1 MTHSL
6 KKQAGTAFFLL
17 TFLAIGCGTGHYKES
32 ADKEV
37 YGIIADKSTSI
48 EGMPSTFTIEPGE
61 ERISEHHTAAPPM
74 LLSLAD
80 SLEIAVK
87 NSRKYQ
93 SQKESLYSQGLSL
106 TLARDKFEPI
116 FSGSA
121 STEIERSAQR
131 NSVSQ
136 ILSFGVSKMLE
147 TGADLSISITTNLF
161 RYLSGDPAKTATS
174 AISASLVQPLLRGA
188 GRKVALEN
196 LTQEERDMAYAIRD
210 FVRFR
215 KTFSVNIAKS
225 YYNILQQ
232 KDQLANAWNNY
243 KNLEMERKRAELM
256 GQAGRLPE
264 FQVDQ
269 TKQDEL
275 RAWDRWI
282 RAKTTYEN
290 SLDAFKL
297 DLGMPTDMAIELDPS
312 EMANLVSQ
320 GIVPP
325 KVTLDGAT
333 AAALENR
340 LDLKNIRGRAEDA
353 GRKVTVAVNALK
365 PGLDLTSSVL
375 VETDGDTKPFDFDFD
390 NASYSAGVDI
400 KLPLERTLER
410 NVYRQALINQS
421 AAERDLV
428 ESIDEV
434 KLGVRSILRNLAQAE
449 QSYNIQRNSLR
460 LAEQRVESTSLLQQ
474 AGRASTRDVLE
485 AREAL
490 LEAQNQVSRALVDHF
505 NARLDLFLAMER
517 LRINDIGLWIEE
529 NDIGP

>member
-1 MTHSL
+1 MTPSL
-6 KKQAGTAFFLL
+6 RRQAYIAFFFFIL
-17 TFLAIGCGTGHYKES
+17 LAIGCGTAHYKES

-37 YGIIADKSTSI
+37 YGIIADKSASI
-48 EGMPSTFTIEPGE
+48 EGMPSTFTIEPGQD
-61 ERISEHHTAAPPM
+61 RIPELQTTTAPM

-87 NSRKYQ
+87 NSRRYQ

-106 TLARDKFEPI
+106 SLARDKFEPI
-116 FSGSA
+116 FSGSS
-121 STEIERSAQR
+121 STEVERSAHR
-131 NSVSQ
+131 NSVSE
-136 ILSFGVSKMLE
+136 ILSFGVTKMLE
-147 TGADLSISITTNLF
+147 TGADLSVSITTNLF
-161 RYLSGDPAKTATS
+161 RYLSGDPAKTAAS
-174 AISASLVQPLLRGA
+174 AITASFVQPLLRGA
-188 GRKVALEN
+188 GRQVALEN
-196 LTQEERDMAYAIRD
+196 LTQEERDMVYAIRD

-232 KDQLANAWNNY
+232 KDQVANAWNNY
-243 KNLEMERKRAELM
+243 RNLEMERKRAEFM
-256 GQAGRLPE
+256 AQAGRLPE

-282 RAKTTYEN
+282 RAKATYEN

-297 DLGMPTDMAIELDPS
+297 DLGMPTDTAIELDPS
-312 EMANLVSQ
+312 EMASLVSQ

-325 KVTLDGAT
+325 RVTLEDAT

-340 LDLKNIRGRAEDA
+340 LDLKNESDRAEDA
-353 GRKVTVAVNALK
+353 GRKVVVAANALK
-365 PGLDLTSSVL
+365 PQLDVTSSAV
-375 VETDGDTKPFDFDFD
+375 VETEGDTKPFDFDFD
-390 NASYSAGVDI
+390 NATYSAGLEV

-410 NVYRQALINQS
+410 NVYRQALINQE

-428 ESIDEV
+428 QSIDEV
-434 KLGVRSILRNLAQAE
+434 KLDVRSVLRNLAQAE
-449 QSYNIQRNSLR
+449 QSYSIQSNSLK

-517 LRINDIGLWIEE
+517 LRINDKGLWIEE
-529 NDIGP
+529 DDIRP